1 MTWPSGVKGL
11 STFRARIFWSLIP
24 IILSLF
30 VFLGVIDLRQQ
41 RRLAEEEFMKRGRA
55 MAANLAY
62 SSELGVFGEDRKL
75 LESSIRGVAAD
86 TDFAYVFIYGED
98 WRILANDGR
107 QLANMKGRAWE
118 LSDEEKGHLL
128 RGPQTFSKSVTG
140 EKARFVEFLAP
151 IVSQGVKI
159 PADLLLGLPGTARL
173 VREREDDWDERPED
187 SCSKGG

>member
-107 QLANMKGRAWE
+107 QPANMKARRMTDRSSGSTTPCSSIPPSTVCRQRVVRSTDRA
-118 LSDEEKGHLL
+118 
-128 RGPQTFSKSVTG
+128 
-140 EKARFVEFLAP
+140 
-151 IVSQGVKI
+151 
-159 PADLLLGLPGTARL
+159 
-173 VREREDDWDERPED
+173 RP
-187 SCSKGG
+187 SRAACCS